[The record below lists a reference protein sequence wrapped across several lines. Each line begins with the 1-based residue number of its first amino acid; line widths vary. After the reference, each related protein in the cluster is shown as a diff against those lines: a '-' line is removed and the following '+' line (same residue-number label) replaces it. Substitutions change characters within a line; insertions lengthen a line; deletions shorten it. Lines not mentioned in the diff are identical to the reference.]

1 MNRAVLIAVL
11 AAFGL
16 ALIATGCGEREQIV
30 QPVSEKRYQGK
41 RDSKPWDNDS
51 PVAELRGGKWTKG
64 SQDSWEQ
71 QIKAR
76 QLAQHEHKR
85 IYQ

>member
-1 MNRAVLIAVL
+1 MNRALLALVL

-16 ALIATGCGEREQIV
+16 AACGEREQVI

-41 RDSKPWDNDS
+41 RDGKPWDNES
-51 PVAELRGGKWTKG
+51 PVVELRGGKWTKG
-64 SQDSWEQ
+64 NQASWEE
-71 QIKAR
+71 QIKIR

>member
-1 MNRAVLIAVL
+1 MSRLLVALVL

-16 ALIATGCGEREQIV
+16 AACGEREQVV

-41 RDSKPWDNDS
+41 RDGKPWDNDS
-51 PVAELRGGKWTKG
+51 PVAELRGGKWSKG
-64 SQDSWEQ
+64 NQASWEE
-71 QIKAR
+71 QIKIR
-76 QLAQHEHKR
+76 QLAQHEYKR

>member
-1 MNRAVLIAVL
+1 MNRLLLAVVL

-16 ALIATGCGEREQIV
+16 AACGEREQVI

-41 RDSKPWDNDS
+41 RDGKPWENES
-51 PVAELRGGKWTKG
+51 PIVELRGGKWTKG
-64 SQDSWEQ
+64 NQASWEE
-71 QIKAR
+71 QIKIR

>member
-1 MNRAVLIAVL
+1 MSRLLAALVL

-16 ALIATGCGEREQIV
+16 AACGEREQVI

-64 SQDSWEQ
+64 NQASWEE
-71 QIKAR
+71 QIKIR

>member
-1 MNRAVLIAVL
+1 MSRVLLIVVL

-16 ALIATGCGEREQIV
+16 AACGEREQIV
-30 QPVSEKRYQGK
+30 QPQSEKRYQGK
-41 RDSKPWDNDS
+41 RDGKPWDNDS

-64 SQDSWEQ
+64 NQASWED
-71 QIKAR
+71 QIKQR

>member
-1 MNRAVLIAVL
+1 MSRLLLALVL

-16 ALIATGCGEREQIV
+16 AACGEREQVI

-41 RDSKPWDNDS
+41 RDSKPWDNES

-64 SQDSWEQ
+64 NQASWEE
-71 QIKAR
+71 QIRIR

>member
-1 MNRAVLIAVL
+1 MSRLLLIGVLV
-11 AAFGL
+11 AFGL
-16 ALIATGCGEREQIV
+16 AACGERDQVI
-30 QPVSEKRYQGK
+30 QPVSEKRYQDK
-41 RDSKPWDNDS
+41 RDGKPWDNDS

-64 SQDSWEQ
+64 NQASWEE
-71 QIKAR
+71 QIKIR

>member
-1 MNRAVLIAVL
+1 MKKTVLLIGL
-11 AAFGL
+11 SAAFGL
-16 ALIATGCGEREQIV
+16 TACGEREQVIE
-30 QPVSEKRYQGK
+30 PVSEKRYQGK
-41 RDSKPWDNDS
+41 RDGKPWDNES

-64 SQDSWEQ
+64 NQASWEE
-71 QIKAR
+71 QIKIR